1 VYSIT
6 SSPTKLAK
14 MNKST
19 IRNQI
24 ALDIESY
31 LSQGGTIITEKSYN
45 PRKKNIANGKQ
56 KQYFTS
62 TSPRK
67 RPSLMYDFIEVKQ

>member
-1 VYSIT
+1 VYSVT

>member
-1 VYSIT
+1 MYSVT

>member
-1 VYSIT
+1 
-6 SSPTKLAK
+6 

-19 IRNQI
+19 LRNQI
-24 ALDIESY
+24 SQDVESY
-31 LSQGGTIITEKSYN
+31 LSHGGTIIVEKSYN
-45 PRKKNIANGKQ
+45 PRKKNTANGKQ
-56 KQYFTS
+56 KQYYTS